1 MVVFVVADHLPKV
14 LGIIRLLLISIRAY
28 YWKISSNNFFLF
40 SKTNKRGR
48 EKYLKILTILTADIL
63 LMCIYLFIITN

>member
-28 YWKISSNNFFLF
+28 YWKICSNNFSYLVKLIRGGGAVILRFALFLEIVYLLV
-40 SKTNKRGR
+40 TGR
-48 EKYLKILTILTADIL
+48 KQK
-63 LMCIYLFIITN
+63 N

>member
-28 YWKISSNNFFLF
+28 YWKINSNNFSCLV
-40 SKTNKRGR
+40 KLIR
-48 EKYLKILTILTADIL
+48 ERVIFKDFDYSHS
-63 LMCIYLFIITN
+63 

>member
-28 YWKISSNNFFLF
+28 YWKISSNNFSCLV
-40 SKTNKRGR
+40 KLIR
-48 EKYLKILTILTADIL
+48 ERVIFKDFDYSTADIL

>member
-28 YWKISSNNFFLF
+28 YWKISSNNFSYFLICQIKLDNM
-40 SKTNKRGR
+40 SLSMQ
-48 EKYLKILTILTADIL
+48 LKNTS
-63 LMCIYLFIITN
+63 NGVR

>member
-1 MVVFVVADHLPKV
+1 MVVFVIADHLPKV
-14 LGIIRLLLISIRAY
+14 LGIIRLLFISIRAY
-28 YWKISSNNFFLF
+28 YWKICSNNFFLF